1 MKIQRRGVKACSVP
15 APQEGLDHRLK
26 TGVDS
31 AEPFRQALQ
40 LENWV
45 VLDQAIQTRKGY
57 RRLTDCDMQI
67 ERLHSHDMNNEKKLL
82 ACGGGA
88 VYELKAMGEHLCLK
102 SGFSSDQWRIT
113 CFHGASLFMN
123 GCDDPHLY
131 QDGRFE
137 PISFQEFDNP
147 HSLSGAM
154 VYQSR
159 LFYWS
164 HQSLT
169 FWYGD
174 IHTIGGKLQAF
185 PLSLAGDYRGTIMH
199 IDQMMLSGPKGVQ
212 TAFVI
217 FLSSGQVVVYRGL
230 DPGRAETW
238 ALLCTVQISKPLTS
252 DCVLSYAGDLLVIGE
267 EGYFFLSKYLGG
279 EERLTC
285 QGALLSELQKA
296 IKLYAKQKGWS
307 LTFDSIRD
315 WIIINVPNGKNSEGK
330 PSFIQHIFDLSR
342 GVWMTFTGIQSNCW
356 HMHDGALF
364 FASGASVY
372 RAFDAPDDE
381 GRVIRAYLKMP
392 WFDFGRPSV
401 LKKVSMVKAR
411 FESHG
416 FESAAVGIAVD
427 HQDQKKRSCQIRQ
440 NKKQVSHW
448 GSMWNRALWSRQ
460 VQVKDDWQT
469 VAVAGYALSLDLSLM
484 THEPATYYGSEMI
497 FEQGGLT

>member
-1 MKIQRRGVKACSVP
+1 MKIQKRGVKACSVP

-57 RRLTDCDMQI
+57 RRLTDCETPI

-131 QDGRFE
+131 KDGGFE
-137 PISFQEFDNP
+137 PISFQGFDNP

-212 TAFVI
+212 NAFVI

-279 EERLTC
+279 DERLTC

-296 IKLYAKQKGWS
+296 IRLYAKQKGWS

-315 WIIINVPNGKNSEGK
+315 WIIINVPNGKDSEGK
-330 PSFIQHIFDLSR
+330 LNFSQHVFDLSR
-342 GVWMTFTGIQSNCW
+342 AVWMTFTGIQSSCW
-356 HMHDGALF
+356 HVHDGALL
-364 FASGASVY
+364 FASDASVY

-381 GRVIRAYLKMP
+381 GRVIKAYLKMP
-392 WFDFGRPSV
+392 WFDFGRSSV

-416 FESAAVGIAVD
+416 FESAALGIAVD
-427 HQDQKKRSCQIRQ
+427 HQEQKKRSCQIRQ
-440 NKKQVSHW
+440 NKKQVSLW
-448 GSMWNRALWSRQ
+448 GSMWNRVLWSRQ

-469 VAVAGYALSLDLSLM
+469 VHASGYALSLDLNLA
-484 THEPATYYGSEMI
+484 THEPVTYYGSEMI
-497 FEQGGLT
+497 FEQGGLI